1 MDFSSFGVENVCV
14 EPLGEFAGH
23 VRSVPQR
30 TEAAFR
36 LADTALGNANNRS

>member
-1 MDFSSFGVENVCV
+1 MDFSSFGVEIVCRRAV
-14 EPLGEFAGH
+14 GRIRGA
-23 VRSVPQR
+23 RSVSQR